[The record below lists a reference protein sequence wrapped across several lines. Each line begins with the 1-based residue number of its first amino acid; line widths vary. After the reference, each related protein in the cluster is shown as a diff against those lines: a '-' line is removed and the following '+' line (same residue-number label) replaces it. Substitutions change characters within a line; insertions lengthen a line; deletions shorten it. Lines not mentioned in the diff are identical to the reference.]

1 MPEPALGSPPQGQ
14 GQTGRQRLWRAFMKP
29 SATQFIVAGLLLVL
43 GMSAVVQV
51 RANEL
56 DDTYA
61 GYREQDL
68 IDVLTGLTG
77 ASQRAES
84 QLAELERSLRELRTT
99 SGRREVA
106 LDRARDSIDTYSI
119 LAGLSPVTGPGL
131 TITIG
136 DGAGTAALDTMV
148 DMLQEL
154 RNAGAEA
161 MAINGEVRVVAETSV
176 EQGVGGLRFGGQQLS
191 PPYLVEVIGDPTTLR
206 SGMTFRRG
214 PVEQLEEDGATVD
227 VTEARR
233 VEITVVADA
242 DEPEHATSPE

>member
-1 MPEPALGSPPQGQ
+1 
-14 GQTGRQRLWRAFMKP
+14 MKP
-29 SATQFIVAGLLLVL
+29 SATQVVVAALLFVL
-43 GMSAVVQV
+43 GMSTVVQF

-84 QLAELERSLRELRTT
+84 QLTQLERTLRELRST
-99 SGRREVA
+99 SGRRQAA
-106 LDRARDSIDTYSI
+106 LDQARDSIDTYNI

-131 TITIG
+131 RITIG
-136 DGAGTAALDTMV
+136 DSGGTAALDTMV
-148 DMLQEL
+148 DMIQEL

-161 MAINGEVRVVAETSV
+161 MAINGAVRVVAETSV
-176 EQGVGGLRFGGQQLS
+176 EQGVGGLMVGGEQLS
-191 PPYLVEVIGDPTTLR
+191 PPYVVEVIGDPATLR

-214 PVEQLEEDGATVD
+214 PVEQLVEDGATVEL
-227 VTEARR
+227 TEESRLT
-233 VEITVVADA
+233 ITVVTEPV
-242 DEPEHATSPE
+242 EPEYATEPE